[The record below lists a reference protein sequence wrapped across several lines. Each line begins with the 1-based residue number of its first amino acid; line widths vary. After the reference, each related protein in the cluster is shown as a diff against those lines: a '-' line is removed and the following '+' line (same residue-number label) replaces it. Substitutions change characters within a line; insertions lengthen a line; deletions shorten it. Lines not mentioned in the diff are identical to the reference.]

1 MNKTIISLS
10 VALALSGCS
19 LMPEYQR
26 PAAPVAAAVVAPSA
40 SKTVL
45 TEAAA
50 PAWRSFFRDA
60 ALQQLINTALDN
72 NRDLRAAALNVE
84 AFQAQYR
91 IQQAAS
97 LPSVGMNA
105 SGTRQRTPADLS
117 RTGSATISSQYGVN
131 VGLSAWEL
139 DLFGKIRSLENVA
152 LEQYLSTV
160 EAQRS
165 VQMAL
170 VASVANAWLTLQ
182 ADRMRVA
189 LSQDTLRA
197 YEQSLSLVQQS
208 AKAGMATAMEV
219 AQSRTAVDG
228 ARVSLT
234 QYQRQVAQDENALR
248 VLLGQPELPA
258 VAAVD
263 LERVQ
268 WAELPAGVA
277 SSVLLRRPDI
287 LQAEH
292 SLQAANAN
300 IGAARAAFFPSISLT
315 ATAGTSS
322 TQLSGLF
329 DNGSG
334 AWVFQPQIN
343 LPLFNAGRLQA
354 SLDAAVLQKE
364 QRVAQYEQ
372 AIQNAFR
379 EVSDG
384 LIARTSYREQL
395 NAQQALLASSQEY
408 QRLAEVRY
416 RTGIDSQ
423 LTLLDAQR
431 QLFSARQQ
439 WVTTRFAQLS
449 SEVALFRALGGGLE

>member
-1 MNKTIISLS
+1 MNKSIISLS

-19 LMPEYQR
+19 FMPDYQR
-26 PAAPVAAAVVAPSA
+26 PAAPVTAAVVAPHAGNVALS
-40 SKTVL
+40 
-45 TEAAA
+45 EAAA
-50 PAWRSFFRDA
+50 PAWRSFFREA
-60 ALQQLINTALDN
+60 ALQKLINIALDN

-91 IQQAAS
+91 IQQAAAF
-97 LPSVGMNA
+97 PTVGA
-105 SGTRQRTPADLS
+105 SGSGTRQRTPADLS
-117 RTGSATISSQYGVN
+117 RSGEASISSQYGVN
-131 VGLSAWEL
+131 VGLSAWEI
-139 DLFGKIRSLENVA
+139 DLFGKIRSLETVA

-189 LSQDTLRA
+189 LSQETLRA

-248 VLLGQPELPA
+248 VLLGQSDVPS

-322 TQLSGLF
+322 AQLSGLF
-329 DNGSG
+329 ESGSG

-384 LIARTSYREQL
+384 LIARASYREQL
-395 NAQQALLASSQEY
+395 QAQQALLASSQEY
-408 QRLAEVRY
+408 QRLADVRY

-439 WVTTRFAQLS
+439 WVTTRLAQLS
-449 SEVALFRALGGGLE
+449 SEVSLFRALGGGLE

>member
-19 LMPEYQR
+19 LMPDYQR
-26 PAAPVAAAVVAPSA
+26 PAAPVAAAVVAPNA
-40 SKTVL
+40 SKTAFSD
-45 TEAAA
+45 AAA

-117 RTGSATISSQYGVN
+117 RTGSATISSQYAVN

-139 DLFGKIRSLENVA
+139 DLFGKIRSLETVA

-248 VLLGQPELPA
+248 VLLGQSELPA

-315 ATAGTSS
+315 ATAGIGS

-354 SLDAAVLQKE
+354 SVDAAVLQKE

>member
-19 LMPEYQR
+19 LMPDYQR
-26 PAAPVAAAVVAPSA
+26 PAAPVAAAVVAPNA
-40 SKTVL
+40 SKTAFSD
-45 TEAAA
+45 AAA
-50 PAWRSFFRDA
+50 PAWRSFFREA

-117 RTGSATISSQYGVN
+117 RTGSATISSQYAVN

-139 DLFGKIRSLENVA
+139 DLFGKIRSLETVA

-248 VLLGQPELPA
+248 VLLGQSELPA

-315 ATAGTSS
+315 ATAGIGS

-354 SLDAAVLQKE
+354 SVDAAVLQKE

>member
-26 PAAPVAAAVVAPSA
+26 PAAPVAAAVVAPNA

-45 TEAAA
+45 AEAAA

>member
-19 LMPEYQR
+19 LMPDYQR
-26 PAAPVAAAVVAPSA
+26 PAAPVAAAVVAPNA
-40 SKTVL
+40 SKTAFSD
-45 TEAAA
+45 AAA
-50 PAWRSFFRDA
+50 PAWRSFFREA

-97 LPSVGMNA
+97 LPSVGMSA

-117 RTGSATISSQYGVN
+117 RTGSATISSQYAVN

-139 DLFGKIRSLENVA
+139 DLFGKIRSLETVA

-248 VLLGQPELPA
+248 VLLGQSELPA

-315 ATAGTSS
+315 ATAGIGS

-354 SLDAAVLQKE
+354 SVDAAVLQKE

>member
-19 LMPEYQR
+19 LMPDYQR
-26 PAAPVAAAVVAPSA
+26 PAAPVAAAVVAPNA

-117 RTGSATISSQYGVN
+117 RTGSATISSQYAVN

-315 ATAGTSS
+315 ATAGIGS

-354 SLDAAVLQKE
+354 SVDAAVLQKE

>member
-19 LMPEYQR
+19 LMPDYQR
-26 PAAPVAAAVVAPSA
+26 PAAPVAAAVVAPNA

-97 LPSVGMNA
+97 FPSVGMSA

-117 RTGSATISSQYGVN
+117 RTGSATISSQYAVN

-139 DLFGKIRSLENVA
+139 DLFGKIRSLETVA

-248 VLLGQPELPA
+248 VLLGQSELPA

-315 ATAGTSS
+315 ATAGIGS

>member
-26 PAAPVAAAVVAPSA
+26 PAAPVAAAVVAPNA

-117 RTGSATISSQYGVN
+117 RTGSATISSQYAVN

-139 DLFGKIRSLENVA
+139 DLFGKIRSLETVA

>member
-26 PAAPVAAAVVAPSA
+26 PAAPVAAAVVAPNA

-97 LPSVGMNA
+97 LPSVGMSA

>member
-26 PAAPVAAAVVAPSA
+26 PAAPVAAAVVAPNA

-152 LEQYLSTV
+152 LEQYLSTI

-315 ATAGTSS
+315 ATAGIGS